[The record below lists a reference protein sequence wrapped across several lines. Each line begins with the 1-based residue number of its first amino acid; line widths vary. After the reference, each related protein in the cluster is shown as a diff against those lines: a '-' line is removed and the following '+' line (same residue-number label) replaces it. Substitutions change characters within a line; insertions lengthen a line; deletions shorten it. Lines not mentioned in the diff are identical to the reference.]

1 MAKAENLGRRILVV
15 DDESFV
21 CDSISKILTS
31 EGHQVVMA
39 FSAEE
44 AMTAF
49 HDGEFDIVIT
59 DYEMPVM
66 KGDKLA
72 AAMKALK
79 PAQRIIL
86 ITAYAE
92 SLRLKGNFPLGVDLG
107 MPKPV
112 GLQEMRE
119 AVQHLA
125 AAP

>member
-1 MAKAENLGRRILVV
+1 MAKAENRGRRILVV

-21 CDSISKILTS
+21 CDSISQILTS
-31 EGHQVVMA
+31 DGHQVVTA
-39 FSAEE
+39 FNAED

-49 HDGEFDIVIT
+49 LAGDFDIVIT

-72 AAMKALK
+72 AAMKGLK
-79 PAQRIIL
+79 PTQPIIL

-92 SLRLKGNFPLGVDLG
+92 SLRLKGNFPLGVDLVL
-107 MPKPV
+107 PKPFA
-112 GLQEMRE
+112 LQEMRD

-125 AAP
+125 PTS

>member
-15 DDESFV
+15 DDENFV
-21 CDSISKILTS
+21 CDSISKILAS
-31 EGHQVVMA
+31 DGHQVVKA

-44 AMTAF
+44 AMAAF
-49 HDGEFDIVIT
+49 RAGDFDIVIT

-72 AAMKALK
+72 AAMKALR
-79 PAQRIIL
+79 PAQPIIL

-92 SLRLKGNFPLGVDLG
+92 SLRLKGNFPLGVDLVL
-107 MPKPV
+107 PKPFT
-112 GLQEMRE
+112 LQQMRE

-125 AAP
+125 ATA

>member
-21 CDSISKILTS
+21 CDSIGKILAS
-31 EGHQVVMA
+31 DGHQVVMA

-44 AMTAF
+44 AMKAF
-49 HDGEFDIVIT
+49 RADDFDIVIT

-79 PAQRIIL
+79 PSQPIIL

-92 SLRLKGNFPLGVDLG
+92 SLRLKGNFPLGVDLVL
-107 MPKPV
+107 PKPFA
-112 GLQEMRE
+112 LQQMRD
-119 AVQHLA
+119 AVEHLVA
-125 AAP
+125 TA

>member
-15 DDESFV
+15 DDENFV

-31 EGHQVVMA
+31 DGHQVVMA
-39 FSAEE
+39 FSAED

-49 HDGEFDIVIT
+49 RAGDFDIVIT

-72 AAMKALK
+72 AAMKALR
-79 PAQRIIL
+79 PAQPIIL

-92 SLRLKGNFPLGVDLG
+92 SLRFKGNFPLGVDLVL
-107 MPKPV
+107 PKPFA
-112 GLQEMRE
+112 LQEMRD

-125 AAP
+125 ATS

>member
-1 MAKAENLGRRILVV
+1 MAKAENLGYRILVV
-15 DDESFV
+15 DDERFV
-21 CDSISKILTS
+21 CDSIRSILIS
-31 EGHQVVMA
+31 DGHQVVTA

-49 HDGEFDIVIT
+49 RAGDFDIVIT

-79 PAQRIIL
+79 PAQPIIL

-92 SLRLKGNFPLGVDLG
+92 SLRHKGNFPLGVDLV
-107 MPKPV
+107 MPKPF
-112 GLQEMRE
+112 GLQEMRD

-125 AAP
+125 PTS